1 MKFYKVNVL
10 IKTRC
15 GFEGHVL
22 QGVLDLH
29 ENDGIYARTYH
40 ETSIFFFNL
49 INNFYCT
56 TESLEITKIKC
67 NIMIEV
73 MFDTYITNIST
84 VAIWTNISSTIIL
97 FWQTIFQFL
106 MHNEPPGKG
115 HTGAEHY
122 FDKESKSQSL
132 SSLVSRQTT
141 TTTKKTFVLH
151 SLL

>member
-22 QGVLDLH
+22 QGAVDLH

-40 ETSIFFFNL
+40 ETRTFA
-49 INNFYCT
+49 T
-56 TESLEITKIKC
+56 ASLEITEIKC

-73 MFDTYITNIST
+73 MFDKYITNISI

-106 MHNEPPGKG
+106 MHNEPPGEG

-122 FDKESKSQSL
+122 FDKESKSQSF

-141 TTTKKTFVLH
+141 TKKR
-151 SLL
+151 SLYILYCDIE